1 MGKLILKYRDNI
13 LPYPELHRS
22 FLEPTVVVKRNTNFV
37 MDGMVNLK
45 KIHGNISLE
54 ADEDAVPT
62 RTKEKIER
70 SSDGDIVVSES
81 KKVNPGLIIGGY
93 KSAI

>member
-1 MGKLILKYRDNI
+1 
-13 LPYPELHRS
+13 
-22 FLEPTVVVKRNTNFV
+22 